1 MGLVKITF
9 DGSSV
14 SAKQDADLNYH
25 INGMVADGVLKGLG
39 NGLTVSTSNNYIIF
53 SSGYVQ
59 IYGRRIFVE
68 QNTQIY
74 ISLDSTKYGYVI
86 IDVDLTTDSVNL
98 SKAESSTGY
107 PTLTQQNLSK
117 DGTKYQMAIAK
128 YSKTSSSL
136 TLDTSFKPTQID
148 TPLSVANSGYDR
160 AVSYFNSNCYYY
172 GGGKMTSSSQTMY
185 LNATQH
191 SLKRYTFF
199 FARMSTGHLIGFPGN
214 GFNGNSNYSCSYCDG
229 GTTYTVTIG
238 YSESSKTVV
247 FTCSNKNHYVKNC
260 YGLVLG
266 G

>member
-86 IDVDLTTDSVNL
+86 IDVDLTTNAVGL
-98 SKAESSTGY
+98 SKLELASGY
-107 PTLTQQNLSK
+107 PTLTQQNLSQG
-117 DGTKYQMAIAK
+117 GTRYQMAIAR
-128 YSKTSSSL
+128 YTKTSSSL
-136 TLDTSFKPTQID
+136 TLDTSFQPTQIE

-160 AVSYFNSNCYYY
+160 AGAGAAEHVSECEAGEPEEQDILPRQDEY
-172 GGGKMTSSSQTMY
+172 GAAPRLPWLWNQLGFE
-185 LNATQH
+185 L
-191 SLKRYTFF
+191 
-199 FARMSTGHLIGFPGN
+199 HL
-214 GFNGNSNYSCSYCDG
+214 
-229 GTTYTVTIG
+229 
-238 YSESSKTVV
+238 
-247 FTCSNKNHYVKNC
+247 
-260 YGLVLG
+260 LV
-266 G
+266 

>member
-14 SAKQDADLNYH
+14 SAKQDADINYH

-68 QNTQIY
+68 QDTQIY

-86 IDVDLTTDSVNL
+86 IDVDLATNSVNL
-98 SKAESSTGY
+98 SKVESSSGY
-107 PTLTQQNLSK
+107 PTLTTQNLSTG
-117 DGTKYQMAIAK
+117 GTKYQMAIAK

-160 AVSYFNSNCYYY
+160 AVSYFKNNSYFY
-172 GGGKMTSSSQTMY
+172 GGTLYQSIQTMI
-185 LNATQH
+185 LSPTRH
-191 SLKRYTFF
+191 SQKNNTFF
-199 FARMSTGHLIGFPGN
+199 FAKMSTGQLIGFPGS
-214 GFNGNSNYSCSYCDG
+214 GFSGLSGYSCSYNDG
-229 GTTYTVTIG
+229 GTTYTVGID
-238 YSESSKTVV
+238 YSESSRTIY

-260 YGLVLG
+260 YGLVFG

>member
-86 IDVDLTTDSVNL
+86 IDVDLTTNTVNL
-98 SKAESSTGY
+98 SKAESSSGY

-117 DGTKYQMAIAK
+117 EGTRYQMAIAK

-148 TPLSVANSGYDR
+148 TPLSVANDGYNR
-160 AVSYFNSNCYYY
+160 AVSYFRNNCYCYA
-172 GGGKMTSSSQTMY
+172 GKASQYSQELY
-185 LNATQH
+185 LSTAQANKKNDTYFIA
-191 SLKRYTFF
+191 K
-199 FARMSTGHLIGFPGN
+199 MSTGQIIGFPGFDFS
-214 GFNGNSNYSCSYCDG
+214 GLSNYSCSYCDG
-229 GTTYTVTIG
+229 GTTYSVVIG
-238 YSESSKTVV
+238 YSESSRRVS
-247 FTCSNKNHYVKNC
+247 FTCSNKNHYVAYV
-260 YGLVLG
+260 YGLVFG
-266 G
+266 D

>member
-25 INGMVADGVLKGLG
+25 INGLVADGVLKGLG

-86 IDVDLTTDSVNL
+86 IDIDLTTNSVNL
-98 SKAESSTGY
+98 SKAESSSGY
-107 PTLTQQNLSK
+107 PSLTQQNLSAG
-117 DGTKYQMAIAK
+117 GTRYQMAIAK
-128 YSKTSSSL
+128 YTKTSSSL
-136 TLDTSFKPTQID
+136 TLDTSFNPTQID
-148 TPLSVANSGYDR
+148 TPLNVANEGYSR
-160 AVSYFNSNCYYY
+160 AVSYFGSNCYIY
-172 GGGKMTSSSQTMY
+172 SSKASQYSQEMY
-185 LNATQH
+185 LSTTQAN
-191 SLKRYTFF
+191 KKNDTYFI
-199 FARMSTGHLIGFPGN
+199 AKMSTGQIIGFPGF
-214 GFNGNSNYSCSYCDG
+214 GFSGLSNYSVSYCEG
-229 GTTYTVTIG
+229 GTTYSVVIG
-238 YSESSKTVV
+238 YSESSRRVS
-247 FTCSNKNHYVKNC
+247 FTCSNKNHYVSNI